1 MLCRAVRCRGR
12 AALGWSRGLS
22 TNPRSLAPAANRAG
36 EFSVASRSQT
46 QSESWPTS
54 TAGCAVLPL
63 RAPHDRA

>member
-1 MLCRAVRCRGR
+1 MLCRAVRG
-12 AALGWSRGLS
+12 AAAAPRWPIHKSRSL
-22 TNPRSLAPAANRAG
+22 SLAPAANRAG

-46 QSESWPTS
+46 QSELWSTS